1 MLVAPAL
8 NEDVQHDPVLIHRPP
23 EPVLLPC
30 DLHGNLVEV
39 PGVSSMRQPAA
50 DLVGDALAELEAPL
64 PYGFVA
70 DRNAACGEDLV
81 HMAQAQGEAEIEPDR
96 VADDLAREAVA
107 GVAGDGRCR
116 HPVRLRDPICPGK
129 PPT

>member
-8 NEDVQHDPVLIHRPP
+8 DEDVQHHPVLVHRSP
-23 EPVLLPC
+23 EPVLLPR

-39 PGVSSMRQPAA
+39 PCVSGTGQPAA
-50 DLVGDALAELEAPL
+50 DLIGDALAELQPPL
-64 PYGFVA
+64 RPYGLVA
-70 DRNAACGEDLV
+70 DRDAARGEGLI

-107 GVAGDGRCR
+107 
-116 HPVRLRDPICPGK
+116 
-129 PPT
+129 

>member
-8 NEDVQHDPVLIHRPP
+8 DQDVQHDPVLIHCPP

-39 PGVSSMRQPAA
+39 PCISGTGQPTA
-50 DLVGDALAELEAPL
+50 DLVGNALAELQRPL

-70 DRNAACGEDLV
+70 DRDAARKDLV
-81 HMAQAQGEAEIEPDR
+81 HVAQAQGEAEIEPDGI
-96 VADDLAREAVA
+96 ADDLAREAVA
-107 GVAGDGRCR
+107 GIAGTGRCR
-116 HPVRLRDPICPGK
+116 HPEWLMRPR
-129 PPT
+129 PP